1 MSNFVG
7 LYVRVTTAE
16 GLREGLVT
24 KVENGMLSLRTQ
36 NGPINL
42 PGDAIKSLNVI
53 ERGQQE
59 LQLPDPR
66 QHQTQGAPQT
76 QNRQPQAQNASR
88 SVSQNQQPRSVS
100 QTRSDHSGQQGGG
113 AGAPGFSV
121 NSLFDAHRAEMS
133 GFSHNHP
140 HPPPQPPQAASAG
153 YESSSS
159 LSDQE
164 LVSRVKQLNRKKK
177 NNHKHNANANASHNN
192 NNSNYNAD
200 WETDTSFTG
209 DFDFQANLQKFD
221 KQQVFDEIRE
231 SDNVPVEQRLVSH
244 NKNTPHKAP
253 ANKHDFAANAGK
265 VPHNEMVLKPVSAQS
280 RWIED
285 NQDDEDDEDDE
296 YDNEDDGEHVTT
308 HFVSLSDSS
317 HIPVASQDQYDDV
330 MRLVSPFMDSLV
342 ENCGVKLAELVIRL
356 SGGNARFGSSSNFN
370 PLPFCVVLVGDSE
383 AGKKALSAASHLSNH
398 GLKVVAMLAKPRES
412 YDPSFELKFN
422 FFELCYG
429 KVVASVADFTQLAR
443 KNKLGAPEVAILS
456 AEIAQAQIQSIF
468 DAKTTLVCVDEDH
481 VSKSKAVLVSTGI
494 PLEDTLQSKHTH
506 YLIDMGLPQKI
517 FEIERFKPLTI
528 TWGGEWC
535 VQLEQR

>member
-7 LYVRVTTAE
+7 LYVRVTTAD

-66 QHQTQGAPQT
+66 QHQGQTPPQA
-76 QNRQPQAQNASR
+76 QNRQPRAQ
-88 SVSQNQQPRSVS
+88 PPTRSVS
-100 QTRSDHSGQQGGG
+100 QTPQQQPRSGSQPGSGHPGQQGG
-113 AGAPGFSV
+113 APGGSGFSV

-133 GFSHNHP
+133 GGFSHNHP
-140 HPPPQPPQAASAG
+140 HGAQPPKASSG

-177 NNHKHNANANASHNN
+177 NNHKHNANATH

-244 NKNTPHKAP
+244 NKNTPHKAQ
-253 ANKHDFAANAGK
+253 AKKHDFAANAGK
-265 VPHNEMVLKPVSAQS
+265 VPHNEMVLKPVTAQS

-285 NQDDEDDEDDE
+285 NEEDDEDDE
-296 YDNEDDGEHVTT
+296 YDEEEEGDHVTT

-317 HIPVASQDQYDDV
+317 HIPVASQEQYDDV
-330 MRLVSPFMDSLV
+330 MRLVAPFMASLI

-370 PLPFCVVLVGDSE
+370 PLPFCVVVVGDSE

-398 GLKVVAMLAKPRES
+398 GLKVVALLTKPRES

-429 KVVASVADFTQLAR
+429 KVVASIADFTQLTR
-443 KNKLGAPEVAILS
+443 KNRLGAPEVAILS
-456 AEIAQAQIQSIF
+456 AEFAQAQMQTIF
-468 DAKTTLVCVDEDH
+468 DSKTTLVCVDEDH
-481 VSKSKAVLVSTGI
+481 VPKSKAVLVSTGI

-528 TWGGEWC
+528 TWAGEWC

>member
-7 LYVRVTTAE
+7 LYVRVTTAD

-36 NGPINL
+36 NGPVNL

-66 QHQTQGAPQT
+66 QHQAQTQPQI
-76 QNRQPQAQNASR
+76 QNRQPQTQPPSR
-88 SVSQNQQPRSVS
+88 SGSHAQQPRSGS
-100 QTRSDHSGQQGGG
+100 QTRSGPPGQQGGAPG
-113 AGAPGFSV
+113 GAPGSSGFSV

-140 HPPPQPPQAASAG
+140 HAPKPPKASSG

-177 NNHKHNANANASHNN
+177 NNHKHNSNAPH

-231 SDNVPVEQRLVSH
+231 CDNVPVEQRLVSH
-244 NKNTPHKAP
+244 NKNTPHKTHAK
-253 ANKHDFAANAGK
+253 KHDFAANAGK
-265 VPHNEMVLKPVSAQS
+265 VPHNEMVLKPVTAQS

-285 NQDDEDDEDDE
+285 NQEEDEDDE
-296 YDNEDDGEHVTT
+296 YDDEDGGDRVTT

-317 HIPVASQDQYDDV
+317 HIPVASEDQYNDV
-330 MRLVSPFMDSLV
+330 MRLVTPFMASLI
-342 ENCGVKLAELVIRL
+342 ENCGLKLAELVIRL

-398 GLKVVAMLAKPRES
+398 GLKVVALLIKPRES

-429 KVVASVADFTQLAR
+429 KVVVSVADFTQLAR

-456 AEIAQAQIQSIF
+456 AEIAQAQTQSVF
-468 DAKTTLVCVDEDH
+468 DAKTTLVCVDEDY